1 MMTIRPELPADAFD
15 IRALLTSAFPTDA
28 EAKLVEA
35 LRASGRLTISL
46 VAEEGGRIVGH
57 VAFSPLM
64 IDGKEGGL
72 GLAPVAVSPEF
83 QRRGIGG
90 RLIEEGIKR
99 ARESGTPFVVVLGH
113 PEYYPRFGFQKA
125 STFGLQNE
133 YGADDAFMVL
143 ELLPG
148 GLPNGGLVKYCD
160 EFAMFG

>member
-1 MMTIRPELPADAFD
+1 M
-15 IRALLTSAFPTDA
+15 
-28 EAKLVEA
+28 
-35 LRASGRLTISL
+35 ISL

-57 VAFSPLM
+57 VAFSPM
-64 IDGKEGGL
+64 TVDGKEGGL
-72 GLAPVAVSPEF
+72 GLAPVAVASEY
-83 QRRGIGG
+83 QGRGIGG

-125 STFGLQNE
+125 STFDLKNE

-143 ELLPG
+143 ELRPG
-148 GLPNGGLVKYCD
+148 GLPKGGLVKYCD

>member
-1 MMTIRPELPADAFD
+1 MTIRPEQPTDATG
-15 IRALLTSAFPTDA
+15 IRAVLMSAFPTDA
-28 EAKLVEA
+28 EARLVEA

-46 VAEEGGRIVGH
+46 VAEEGGRVVGH
-57 VAFSPLM
+57 VAFSPVT

-72 GLAPVAVSPEF
+72 GLAPVAVASDY
-83 QRRGIGG
+83 QRRGVG
-90 RLIEEGIKR
+90 RQLIEDGIKR
-99 ARESGTPFVVVLGH
+99 ARESVTTFVVVLGH

-125 STFGLQNE
+125 SNFGLQNE

-143 ELLPG
+143 ELRSG